1 MAKSLVLYKTGK
13 KPVFKL
19 EERKSGTPGADQLLV
34 EVHAAGVNFADVLMA
49 QGFYPDTPELPAVP
63 GYEIAGIVK
72 QAGKNCKMKK
82 GERVAS
88 MTYFGGYTDEIII
101 PEGQA
106 VKVPKNISFEEA
118 ASIPVNYVTAAISLI
133 DMGRVREGDWVLIHS
148 GAGGVGRL
156 ALQIAKSLGAVTIA
170 TVGSD
175 AKMKTVREAG
185 ADYVLNYR
193 EKDFRTETQKI
204 TKGRGVDCILDPIG
218 GRNLIR
224 DFSCLVP
231 SGRVI
236 LFGLADIMKEGKPSR
251 IGGLKAFVKSLRF
264 SPMLLMNRNNGV
276 FGLNIIKYFSP
287 NAIERLNEHLNEGM
301 KLAGQGKIVPKIGGT
316 FRLED
321 APDALLELSSRK
333 TVGKLILKCR

>member
-19 EERKSGTPGADQLLV
+19 EESKSGTPGSDQLLV
-34 EVHAAGVNFADVLMA
+34 DVSAAGVNFADVLMA
-49 QGFYPDTPELPAVP
+49 QGLYPDTPELPVVP
-63 GYEIAGIVK
+63 GYEIAGVVK
-72 QAGKNCKMKK
+72 QAGKNCKTKK
-82 GERVAS
+82 GERIAS

-106 VKVPKNISFEEA
+106 VKIPKNISFEEA
-118 ASIPVNYVTAAISLI
+118 ASIPVNYVTAAIALI
-133 DMGRVREGDWVLIHS
+133 DMGRVRKGDWVLVHS
-148 GAGGVGRL
+148 GAGGEGRL
-156 ALQIAKSLGAVTIA
+156 ALQIAKSLGAITIA

-175 AKMKTVREAG
+175 AKIKTVREAG
-185 ADYVLNYR
+185 ADYVLNHR
-193 EKDFRTETQKI
+193 EKDFRAETQRI

-231 SGRVI
+231 AGRVV
-236 LFGLADIMKEGKPSR
+236 LFGLADIMKEDKPSR

-264 SPMLLMNRNNGV
+264 SPMLLMNRNSGV
-276 FGLNIIKYFSP
+276 FGLNVIKYLNP
-287 NAIERLNEHLNEGM
+287 NAIDRLNEHFNEGM
-301 KLAGQGKIVPKIGGT
+301 KLAGQGKIVPMIGGT

-321 APDALLELSSRK
+321 AQDALTELSSRK
-333 TVGKLILKCR
+333 TVGKLILRCR